1 VDANYNPLCVLLEE
15 ISFHD
20 LETNKY
26 VPKFPKVYDG
36 SQNLSE
42 VTKKFTLIR
51 QPSYFE
57 FLHFHTNRL
66 SLVQSPTLQKVC
78 TTDEKTIVFT
88 SRNKEMCFCNKIY
101 NIEHSVLSLVGA
113 CHKIDHIIKS

>member
-20 LETNKY
+20 LETSKY
-26 VPKFPKVYDG
+26 VLKFPKVCDG
-36 SQNLSE
+36 SQKLSK

-66 SLVQSPTLQKVC
+66 SLVQSPTLQKLS
-78 TTDEKTIVFT
+78 TTDEKKILFT
-88 SRNKEMCFCNKIY
+88 TTNKEICFFNKIY

-113 CHKIDHIIKS
+113 CQKIDHIIKS

>member
-1 VDANYNPLCVLLEE
+1 MMVLKNFLKLQKSNF
-15 ISFHD
+15 I
-20 LETNKY
+20 
-26 VPKFPKVYDG
+26 G
-36 SQNLSE
+36 
-42 VTKKFTLIR
+42 

-66 SLVQSPTLQKVC
+66 SLVQSPSLQKLC

-101 NIEHSVLSLVGA
+101 NIEHRVLSLVGA